1 MVFRAWLC
9 QMQRSSEVSS
19 HRALVYVHTWQMGL
33 VWWGCGVP
41 KLVLVRAETNGESPV
56 MKLLMIRQFVF
67 TFFEAGGGKLDYS
80 ILIPGYIPMDVVIHH
95 LYAVAFYT
103 HPAGRWWWMGG
114 SLVQWYVQALCWEC
128 RFQVRFFFWL
138 AYPGYTR

>member
-1 MVFRAWLC
+1 M
-9 QMQRSSEVSS
+9 
-19 HRALVYVHTWQMGL
+19 
-33 VWWGCGVP
+33 P

-80 ILIPGYIPMDVVIHH
+80 ILILGYIPMDIVIHH

-103 HPAGRWWWMGG
+103 HPAGRWRWMGG
-114 SLVQWYVQALCWEC
+114 GLVQWYVQALCWEC
-128 RFQVRFFFWL
+128 RFQVRFFF
-138 AYPGYTR
+138 